1 MIRVL
6 HTESSNGWGGQELRI
21 LTESN
26 SLNAT
31 GKFECACLISDKGQM
46 QIRNPFNTVS
56 LTPGPI
62 GSKTISGIFFVI
74 RTLKEVNP
82 DVVVTHSSTDSWLVA
97 IARVLSRRVFSI
109 IRVRHVSAPISKNF
123 LTKWLYSSA
132 AKIVTTSEAIKEH
145 IAARLGID
153 DSKIF
158 AVPTGVDT
166 SYFSPCTT
174 QVKMK
179 LRRKWSI
186 SDRTFV
192 FGMVS
197 TLRSWKGHSYA
208 IRALKRLEDLDCL
221 LIIVGDGPQFE
232 NLKIEVDALGI
243 SERVI
248 FRGYISDVREDLY
261 TFDAFLQPSYANE
274 GVSQSL
280 LQAMASGLPV
290 IVSDIGG
297 LNEVVVEQSNGLICP
312 PQDDEH
318 LAQYMRALVDQ
329 TFDRKCLGK
338 AARKDVEKN
347 HSLESMRLQMERLL
361 ESVTV
366 E

>member
-6 HTESSNGWGGQELRI
+6 HTESSNGWGGQEIRM

-31 GKFECACLISDKGQM
+31 GKFECACLVSDKGQIQM
-46 QIRNPFNTVS
+46 RNPFNTVS
-56 LTPGPI
+56 LMPGPI
-62 GSKTISGIFFVI
+62 GSKTIKGMFFVI
-74 RTLKEVNP
+74 RTLKAVNP

-97 IARVLSRRVFSI
+97 IARLFSRRVFPI
-109 IRVRHVSAPISKNF
+109 VRVRHVSAPIRKNF
-123 LTKWLYSSA
+123 LTKWLYSA
-132 AKIVTTSEAIKEH
+132 ATKIVTTSNAIKEH
-145 IAARLGID
+145 IAARLDID
-153 DSKIF
+153 DRNIF

-166 SYFSPCTT
+166 SYFSPVKHE
-174 QVKMK
+174 VKMK
-179 LRRKWSI
+179 LRRNRAI
-186 SDRTFV
+186 SDSTFV

-338 AARKDVEKN
+338 AARQDVEKN

>member
-6 HTESSNGWGGQELRI
+6 HAESSNGWGGQELRI
-21 LTESN
+21 LVESN

-56 LTPGPI
+56 LMPGPI
-62 GSKTISGIFFVI
+62 GSKTIKGIFFVI
-74 RTLKEVNP
+74 QTLKEVNP
-82 DVVVTHSSTDSWLVA
+82 DVVVTHSSTDSWLVV
-97 IARVLSRRVFSI
+97 IARVLSRRAFPI
-109 IRVRHVSAPISKNF
+109 IRVRHVSAPISTNF

-132 AKIVTTSEAIKEH
+132 AKIVTTSDAIKEH
-145 IAARLGID
+145 IASRLGID
-153 DSKIF
+153 HQKIF

-166 SYFSPCTT
+166 FYFSPCKA
-174 QVKMK
+174 QLKKK
-179 LRRKWSI
+179 LRRDRVI
-186 SDRTFV
+186 SDATFV

-232 NLKIEVDALGI
+232 NLKIEVDTLGV

-261 TFDAFLQPSYANE
+261 TFNAFLQPSYANE

-280 LQAMASGLPV
+280 LQAMACGLPV

-312 PQDDEH
+312 PQDEER
-318 LAQYMRALVDQ
+318 LAQCMRALVDQ
-329 TFDRKCLGK
+329 TFDRECLGK
-338 AARKDVEKN
+338 AARRDVEKN
-347 HSLESMRLQMERLL
+347 HSLESMTLQMERLI
-361 ESVTV
+361 ESVV
-366 E
+366 VK

>member
-21 LTESN
+21 LAESS

-31 GKFECACLISDKGQM
+31 GNFECICLVSDQGQM
-46 QIRNPFNTVS
+46 RSRNPFNTVP
-56 LTPGPI
+56 LIPGPI
-62 GSKTISGIFFVI
+62 GSKKIKGIFFVI
-74 RTLKEVNP
+74 RTLKAVNP

-97 IARVLSRRVFSI
+97 IARALSRRVFPI

-132 AKIVTTSEAIKEH
+132 AKIVTTSEAIKEL
-145 IAARLGID
+145 IGARLGID
-153 DSKIF
+153 DRNIF

-166 SYFSPCTT
+166 SYFSPCSA

-179 LRRKWSI
+179 LRRNRII

-232 NLKIEVDALGI
+232 NLKIEVDALGV

-248 FRGYISDVREDLY
+248 FRGYSSDVREELY

-280 LQAMASGLPV
+280 LQAMACGLPV

-297 LNEVVVEQSNGLICP
+297 LNEVVVEQVNGLLCP
-312 PQDDEH
+312 PRDEEY
-318 LAQYMRALVDQ
+318 LALCMRAVIDQ
-329 TFDRKCLGK
+329 TFDRKCLGNT
-338 AARKDVEKN
+338 ARHEVEKN
-347 HSLESMRLQMERLL
+347 HSLESMTLQMERLI
-361 ESVTV
+361 ESVV
-366 E
+366 VK